1 MPIEMSTF
9 LGGMTNS
16 VYSVTGFNKIFSSVA
31 YTSIILSVIILIILM
46 FIYPCKK
53 DTPSWILLK
62 VLLYVF
68 IINIAILSLHNS
80 IIKNDYKEK
89 YLNTNI
95 DTFMTN
101 INNRDNAIYE
111 QDNVKVMPNFVER
124 TEYVSGGSPSPVKRE
139 FSSTKDI
146 LDDIEKRI

>member
-1 MPIEMSTF
+1 MPIEMGTF

-16 VYSVTGFNKIFSSVA
+16 VYSVTGLNKIFSSVA
-31 YTSIILSVIILIILM
+31 YTSIILSIIVLLIIM

-53 DTPSWILLK
+53 DTPSWLLLK

-80 IIKNDYKEK
+80 IVKNDYKEK

-95 DTFMTN
+95 DNFMN
-101 INNRDNAIYE
+101 NVNNRDNGIYE
-111 QDNVKVMPNFVER
+111 EENIKVSPTFAQEQNI
-124 TEYVSGGSPSPVKRE
+124 VSGGSPSPTKRE
-139 FSSTKDI
+139 FTSTQDI
-146 LDDIEKRI
+146 LDDLEKRI